1 MRRPLALK
9 NFDLFMGEEKEM
21 LLSLSIKTYSAIAAM
36 TTAEFLDCITI
47 CDTACTSDSI
57 QAFLDGLRPPFV
69 STTSGITNILICIT
83 NSLRLQTM

>member
-36 TTAEFLDCITI
+36 TTAGFLDCITI

-57 QAFLDGLRPPFV
+57 QAFLDGLRPFV
-69 STTSGITNILICIT
+69 STTSGITNTLICIT